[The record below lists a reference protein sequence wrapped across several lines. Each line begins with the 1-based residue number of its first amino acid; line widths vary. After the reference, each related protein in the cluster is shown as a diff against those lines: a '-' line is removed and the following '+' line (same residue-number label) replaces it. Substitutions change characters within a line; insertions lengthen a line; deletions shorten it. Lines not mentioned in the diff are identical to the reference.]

1 MLKRNNILE
10 IVTPEYITAVVST
23 DGRIRRKNRNN
34 LGLYIK
40 TQMIMKIDNIGIS
53 RINNV
58 NNEKNTID
66 ISRKPKLLKS
76 KLNI

>member
-40 TQMIMKIDNIGIS
+40 TQMIMGNLFSLVFPTQSENRFPRNSDY
-53 RINNV
+53 
-58 NNEKNTID
+58 
-66 ISRKPKLLKS
+66 
-76 KLNI
+76 